1 MYYHSHRIVQRDQSK
16 EKQNKDYTCSIKTLR
31 YTKYLLFHFEG
42 DIGHIRITERISVNV
57 LEYHLYIAFYVSV
70 VTIKRESPVRTND
83 FKIIKL
89 FS

>member
-1 MYYHSHRIVQRDQSK
+1 MKNQQHLKTQHETDRNCPNYR
-16 EKQNKDYTCSIKTLR
+16 CSIKTLR